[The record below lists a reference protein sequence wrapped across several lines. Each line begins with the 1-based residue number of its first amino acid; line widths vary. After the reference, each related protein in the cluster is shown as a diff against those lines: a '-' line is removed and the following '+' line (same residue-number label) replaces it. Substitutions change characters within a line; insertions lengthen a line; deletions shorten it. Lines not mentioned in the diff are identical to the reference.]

1 MDHNAAAV
9 ALFDNLANQYQAK
22 YMRQDPYHASFDAF
36 CRRITVPQARVL
48 EIACGPGNIT
58 QYLLRQRPDL
68 QILGTDLAPNMLALA
83 RQNNPTAEFQLLD
96 GRHISQLGWQYDA
109 IMCGF
114 FMPYLSKEE
123 AIKLIHDAAAQLTDN
138 GTLYIST
145 MEDDYRKSGLQHASS
160 GEALYM
166 YFHQADY
173 LLEALTGSGFSDI
186 EVQRLTTPG
195 QNDTVTTDLLILASK

>member
-1 MDHNAAAV
+1 MDHNPTAV
-9 ALFDNLANQYQAK
+9 ALFDKLANQYQAR
-22 YMRQDPYHASFDAF
+22 YMQQEQYHASFDAF
-36 CRRITVPQARVL
+36 CRRVAKPNPAVL

-58 QYLLRQRPDL
+58 QYLLRQRPDF
-68 QILGTDLAPNMLALA
+68 QILGIDLAPNMLALA
-83 RQNNPTAEFQLLD
+83 RQNNPTVEFQLLD
-96 GRHISQLGWQYDA
+96 GRHISQLDRQYDA

-114 FMPYLSKEE
+114 FLPYLSKEE
-123 AIKLIHDAAAQLTDN
+123 AVKLIHDAAALLTED

-145 MEDDYRKSGLQHASS
+145 MEEDYSKSGLQYSSS

-173 LLEALTGSGFSDI
+173 LLEALTESGFRDI

-195 QNDTVTTDLLILASK
+195 QNDTVTTDLLILAGK